1 LGTYAKNRRWFL
13 AAALAGTVAAAG
25 WVGGQEEDTRPARRP
40 AAADS
45 PAQRPAV
52 PESPAA
58 GSPEPG
64 AIDLEKLGKRVFT
77 VDSGDLFPTRS
88 WQPPPPPPE
97 KRPPPTP
104 QAPPLPFQFFG
115 RYIED
120 GRTTV
125 FLSQQDRTIVAQ
137 AGDTIDGAYRVDE
150 ITAAAVVLTYLPLKQ
165 KQTLPIGAIY

>member
-1 LGTYAKNRRWFL
+1 MGAYATNRGWFL
-13 AAALAGTVAAAG
+13 AAALAGSVAAAG
-25 WVGGQEEDTRPARRP
+25 WVGGQEEDARPARKP
-40 AAADS
+40 AVADS
-45 PAQRPAV
+45 DAQRPAAQE
-52 PESPAA
+52 PPAA
-58 GSPEPG
+58 VDPEPG
-64 AIDLEKLGKRVFT
+64 AIDLEKLERRAFA

-97 KRPPPTP
+97 KRPPPKP

-125 FLSQQDRTIVAQ
+125 FLSQQDRTIVAK

-150 ITAAAVVLTYLPLKQ
+150 INAAAVVLTYLPLKQ
-165 KQTLPIGAIY
+165 KQTLPIGAIN